1 MLLAARIS
9 KQSNATLL
17 LQGPQASAGGQQRA
31 ALCRQGSGV
40 QWRCALPTRVRHTV
54 ERCALPARTR
64 RSMEMCL
71 AYKSQAHNEE
81 VCPACKDQVYNG
93 EVCLA
98 KGPGVKWRD
107 APCKDQANIGN
118 GLNLQMTQHEGQQP
132 HWP

>member
-1 MLLAARIS
+1 
-9 KQSNATLL
+9 
-17 LQGPQASAGGQQRA
+17 
-31 ALCRQGSGV
+31 
-40 QWRCALPTRVRHTV
+40 
-54 ERCALPARTR
+54 
-64 RSMEMCL
+64 MEMCL

-118 GLNLQMTQHEGQQP
+118 GLNLQVIDVHANCT
-132 HWP
+132 